1 MQTILSGTLASSG
14 YSYVL
19 QMSALQGGKYEVV
32 VGDKGNKLSGLEVEL
47 LQPVDRKFKMETRG
61 PFRKQKPALKSRSIK
76 LTSQE
81 PSPRRNRTCFVY
93 HYYYRQ

>member
-32 VGDKGNKLSGLEVEL
+32 VGDKGKPMFCRQFEPTKSGYVEGRKWL
-47 LQPVDRKFKMETRG
+47 NTLQDMG
-61 PFRKQKPALKSRSIK
+61 PFEIARLAQAAL
-76 LTSQE
+76 E
-81 PSPRRNRTCFVY
+81 PETAAFG
-93 HYYYRQ
+93 

>member
-32 VGDKGNKLSGLEVEL
+32 VGDKGKPMFCRQFEPTKSGYVEGRKWL
-47 LQPVDRKFKMETRG
+47 HSLQDMG
-61 PFRKQKPALKSRSIK
+61 PFEIDRLAQ
-76 LTSQE
+76 TSLQE
-81 PSPRRNRTCFVY
+81 SESVAFG
-93 HYYYRQ
+93 